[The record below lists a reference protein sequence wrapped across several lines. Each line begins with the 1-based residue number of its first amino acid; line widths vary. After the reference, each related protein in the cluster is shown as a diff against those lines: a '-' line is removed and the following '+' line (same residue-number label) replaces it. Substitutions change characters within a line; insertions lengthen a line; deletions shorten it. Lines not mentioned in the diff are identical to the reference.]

1 MTRMPTAVT
10 LLITL
15 AVALSVAV
23 TPVAAASLTITG
35 VTIPDS
41 VTQGDSFDI
50 EVSVSGQD
58 VQNVEASLTL
68 PDGISCSPAGTQS
81 VSISGGSGSAVFDCS
96 ADATGDYSGEIT
108 ASVAADETS
117 SSSTRSDSTQTGL
130 QVLSPA
136 SLTVSHSIASET
148 ISVGQA
154 TELDV
159 VIHNTGDVSTSY
171 NASLGTANGYES
183 TLTSG
188 NDDNDIAGGETRTLT
203 YEVTGNSGG
212 SYALTSTVDGGNSQ
226 TVTEDTSLSI
236 EGDDSGGGDGGS
248 DDDSSTLTGTS
259 TSTPESTETGTETQT
274 SVTTDTAPEPQTDA
288 STATPGGDETTR
300 ADGVTSDND
309 TDSTDGR
316 DSTDTGATSAG
327 SGPGFGVV
335 SALLALSLAVFL
347 TRRRR

>member
-35 VTIPDS
+35 VAIPDS
-41 VTQGDSFDI
+41 VAQGDSFDI

-58 VQNVEASLTL
+58 VQNVAASLTL

-108 ASVAADETS
+108 ASVTADETS
-117 SSSTRSDSTQTGL
+117 SSSTRSDATQTGL

-136 SLTVSHSIASET
+136 SLTVSHSISSDTVDA
-148 ISVGQA
+148 GQT

-171 NASLGTANGYES
+171 NASLGDADGYAS

-188 NDDNDIAGGETRTLT
+188 TDDSDIAGGETRTLT

-212 SYALTSTVDGGNSQ
+212 SYTLTSTATGGNGQ
-226 TVTEDTSLSI
+226 TVTEVTTLSVS
-236 EGDDSGGGDGGS
+236 GDDSGGGGG
-248 DDDSSTLTGTS
+248 DDSSS
-259 TSTPESTETGTETQT
+259 PAVTSTPESEATETGTETQT
-274 SVTTDTAPEPQTDA
+274 SVMTDTAPESQTDVR
-288 STATPGGDETTR
+288 TATPGGDEPTP
-300 ADGVTSDND
+300 ADGVASDQD
-309 TDSTDGR
+309 AASADGSDSA
-316 DSTDTGATSAG
+316 DTGATSARN
-327 SGPGFGVV
+327 GPGFGVV
-335 SALLALSLAVFL
+335 SAVLALSLAVFL
-347 TRRRR
+347 ARRRP